1 MVLNQF
7 YFNFIGIKIE
17 KHYIAHNNCIKQ
29 NTIMESNKSEIT
41 QTKITD
47 FFKGNREASL
57 EKNISKKVYGYCK
70 KTGSWHCTEC
80 GQDMGSQNPR
90 QLCGKTYCYWS

>member
-1 MVLNQF
+1 
-7 YFNFIGIKIE
+7 
-17 KHYIAHNNCIKQ
+17 
-29 NTIMESNKSEIT
+29 METNKYETT

-47 FFKGNREASL
+47 FFKSQL
-57 EKNISKKVYGYCK
+57 HPPKEKSKSNKVYGYCK